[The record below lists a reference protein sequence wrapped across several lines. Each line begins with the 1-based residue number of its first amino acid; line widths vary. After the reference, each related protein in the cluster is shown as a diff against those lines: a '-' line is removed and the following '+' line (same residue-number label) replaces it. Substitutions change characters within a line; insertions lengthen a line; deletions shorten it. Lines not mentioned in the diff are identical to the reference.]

1 MADIYIVKIGKKSIR
16 KKIVLYICINKDDK
30 MKTTVLK
37 KEMFDAI
44 NIIEDTGFLKA
55 INLLLHEKSKE
66 YEYELSEN
74 EKVELDNLR
83 DQHKAGK
90 SKSFTMAEVRKMA
103 KDKLG

>member
-1 MADIYIVKIGKKSIR
+1 
-16 KKIVLYICINKDDK
+16 

-66 YEYELSEN
+66 YEYELSEK
-74 EKVELDNLR
+74 EKEELDSLR
-83 DQHKAGK
+83 NEHKAGK
-90 SKSFTMAEVRKMA
+90 SKSYTMAEVIKMA
-103 KDKLG
+103 KDELG

>member
-1 MADIYIVKIGKKSIR
+1 
-16 KKIVLYICINKDDK
+16 

-55 INLLLHEKSKE
+55 INFLLHEKSKE
-66 YEYELSEN
+66 YEYELSEK
-74 EKVELDNLR
+74 EKEELDNLR

-90 SKSFTMAEVRKMA
+90 SKSFTMAEVRKVA